1 MTLMLPKYRKINGNI
16 SPVGRNVRPLADL
29 RKFVFACRAISLL
42 FARRNKSHQ
51 LMSRSDDARAALRTC
66 IPASALLVAA
76 LAGSPPHCVA
86 AADTL
91 PDRPYIGPL
100 SVDVDLRQAPRKIF
114 SVHEEIPVKPGALT
128 LLYPKWIPGE
138 HSPSGT
144 LDSVTGLKITA
155 NGRPLPWRRDL
166 VDMFAINL
174 DLPSGVSRIAVDFQF
189 LSPAG
194 GGSFGES
201 TSATPSLAEIEWNQV
216 AFYPAG
222 YPARQITIAPS
233 IRVPDGWQ
241 FATALERNSDIGGVT
256 HFAAVSFEQLVDSPL
271 FTGQYVKRIDLAPSA
286 AVPVHLN
293 VFADRAANLDLKQS
307 QIDQH
312 IALVKQAVALFA
324 SQHYGHYDFLLAV
337 SDHTG
342 SFGLEH
348 HQSSD
353 DRTFADLFTDPDL
366 YSIGVGLMPHEY
378 VHSWNGKFRRPAG
391 LATPDYSKPMQG
403 DLLWVYE
410 GLTVYLGNLLTAR
423 AGLWTAEQYRDVLA
437 ITASQ
442 MDHVPGR
449 DWRSLQDT
457 ADAAQRLYFVPR
469 AWSSE
474 RRLTDYYP
482 EGGLIWLDVDT
493 TIRELS
499 GNTRSLD
506 DFVRAFYGL
515 QNGSMKV
522 LPYRFE
528 DIVAALQAVQPNDW
542 RGFLRQRLDTHE
554 VRAPLGGIQRGGWK
568 LTYTDTPSAIYKAY
582 EKARKTMDR
591 SDSLGISVSI
601 EDKGEITNVIW
612 GSPAFDAGVI
622 PGMKLVA
629 VNSQGFTADVLDAAI
644 VDAAKSHQPID
655 WLVDNTGTYSTLSV
669 SYYGGQQYPHL
680 VRADGEPDRIADIIK
695 ARSLPDQ

>member
-1 MTLMLPKYRKINGNI
+1 MNTK
-16 SPVGRNVRPLADL
+16 SPYARASLRSDAGASL
-29 RKFVFACRAISLL
+29 RKWNLKSVLLLAAIAGMQSGYSLG
-42 FARRNKSHQ
+42 ATETSTDKR
-51 LMSRSDDARAALRTC
+51 
-66 IPASALLVAA
+66 
-76 LAGSPPHCVA
+76 
-86 AADTL
+86 
-91 PDRPYIGPL
+91 YIGPL
-100 SVDVDLRQAPRKIF
+100 SVDVDLRQAARKIF
-114 SVHEEIPVKPGALT
+114 TVHEEIPVKPGAFT

-144 LDSVTGLKITA
+144 LDSVTGLKISA

-166 VDMFAINL
+166 TDMFAIHL
-174 DLPSGVSRIAVDFQF
+174 DLPSGVTRLDVDFQF

-194 GGSFGES
+194 GGEFGES
-201 TSATPSLAEIEWNQV
+201 TSATPSLAEVEWNQV

-222 YPARQITIAPS
+222 YPVRQITVEPS

-241 FATALERNSDIGGVT
+241 FATALERKSQSGGIT
-256 HFAAVSFEQLVDSPL
+256 HFDPVSFEQLVDSPL

-293 VFADRAANLDLKQS
+293 VFGDRAANLDIKQE
-307 QIDQH
+307 QIDH
-312 IALVKQAVALFA
+312 HVALVKQAVALFG

-337 SDHTG
+337 SDNTG

-353 DRTFADLFTDPDL
+353 DRFFADFFTDPDFYL
-366 YSIGVGLMPHEY
+366 LGVGLLPHEY

-391 LATPDYSKPMQG
+391 LATPDYDKPMQG

-410 GLTVYLGNLLTAR
+410 GLTEYFGDVLTAR
-423 AGLWTAEQYRDVLA
+423 SGLWTPEQYRDVLA
-437 ITASQ
+437 ITAAQ

-457 ADAAQRLYFVPR
+457 ADAAQRLYFAPR

-474 RRLTDYYP
+474 RRLVDYYP
-482 EGGLIWLDVDT
+482 EGELIWLDVDT
-493 TIRELS
+493 KIRELS
-499 GNTRSLD
+499 GNARSLD
-506 DFVRAFYGL
+506 DFARAFYGL

-568 LTYTDTPSAIYKAY
+568 LAYTDTPTAAYKAV
-582 EKARKTMDR
+582 EKVRKAVDR
-591 SDSLGISVSI
+591 SDSLGISVSL
-601 EDKGEITNVIW
+601 EDKGAISNVVW
-612 GSPAFDAGVI
+612 GSPAFDAGAI
-622 PGMKLVA
+622 PGMKLIA
-629 VNSQGFTADVLDAAI
+629 VNNEAFTADVLDAAI
-644 VDAAKSHQPID
+644 VDAMKSHKPID
-655 WLVDNTGTYSTLSV
+655 LLVNNTGTYSTLSV
-669 SYYGGQQYPHL
+669 AYYGGQQYPHL
-680 VRADGEPDRIADIIK
+680 VRTDAEPDRIADIVK
-695 ARSLPDQ
+695 AKN